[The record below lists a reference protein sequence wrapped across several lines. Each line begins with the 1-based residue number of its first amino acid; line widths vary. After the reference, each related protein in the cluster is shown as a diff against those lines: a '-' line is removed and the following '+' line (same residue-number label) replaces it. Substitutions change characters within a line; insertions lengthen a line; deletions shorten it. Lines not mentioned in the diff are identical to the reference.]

1 MMKKTILSALL
12 ILTLQTAALFGQS
25 GEMISRDVDIGK
37 GISLH
42 VVEQGEGEPLI
53 FIHGVT
59 NDFRTYQRQVLA
71 FAASGYR
78 AICYSRR
85 YNHGNDN
92 ALQANHSAIVEAEDL
107 DRLLTA
113 LKIEKAH
120 LMGHSYGAYTALMFA
135 LKHPDRIATVT
146 LAEPPLIPWLDSIE
160 GENAEAAKTYR
171 KDHLSRFVSRVRA
184 GFDEDDEDKVLRAF
198 FDYFVGEGAVDR
210 LPERVVE
217 GRRQNLKELKA
228 LVYSK
233 NMFPS
238 VKREDVSKLK
248 VPVLILSG
256 ARTHGVAKFTDDELE
271 RLLPEATS
279 RRVIFENATHMMWLE
294 EPVRSRNT
302 VLQFIREMG
311 GSGN

>member
-1 MMKKTILSALL
+1 MKTLLSALF
-12 ILTLQTAALFGQS
+12 ILTLQTATSFGQS
-25 GEMISRDVDIGK
+25 REMVRRDVDIGD

-59 NDFRTYQRQVLA
+59 NSFLTYQRQVSA
-71 FAASGYR
+71 FAFRGYR

-85 YNHGNDN
+85 YNHPNDN
-92 ALQANHSAIVEAEDL
+92 AFQPNHSAVVEADDL
-107 DRLLTA
+107 GRLLTA

-135 LKHPDRIATVT
+135 LKHPERTATVT

-160 GENAEAAKTYR
+160 GEKAEAAKAFR
-171 KDHLSRFVSRVRA
+171 DDHLTRFVGRVRA
-184 GFDEDDEDKVLRAF
+184 AFDENDEDQVLRAF
-198 FDYFVGEGAVDR
+198 FDYMVGKGSIER
-210 LPERVVE
+210 LPARVVE

-228 LVYSK
+228 LVYS
-233 NMFPS
+233 NDMFPS
-238 VKREDVSKLK
+238 VKREDVSKLN

-256 ARTHGVAKFTDDELE
+256 ARTHGVAKYTDDELE

-302 VLQFIREMG
+302 VLHFIREMG
-311 GSGN
+311 RG